1 MKHPVLRLLS
11 AILFIFVAKTNSPA
25 QSRPDV
31 SGFVTAAGD
40 AGREMALLQPA
51 IQQVNKA
58 TACLPVIGAAR
69 NLVSKAQ
76 QTGPDMTTQQYES
89 MQRELAKIE
98 ADLDKLLGTPCPKSC
113 RDAFGD
119 GHAGAKGWNRFVCKL
134 GCIKI
139 NSSAGKSGG

>member
-1 MKHPVLRLLS
+1 MNPPTSILPLLTALLLAS
-11 AILFIFVAKTNSPA
+11 STGRA

-31 SGFVTAAGD
+31 PAFLAAAGD
-40 AGREMALLQPA
+40 AGREMAMLQPA

-69 NLVSKAQ
+69 NLASKAQ
-76 QTGPDMTTQQYES
+76 QTGPDMTTQQYEF

-139 NSSAGKSGG
+139 NSPAGKTGG

>member
-1 MKHPVLRLLS
+1 MKPLTAYLIRIVFVLLAAATVR
-11 AILFIFVAKTNSPA
+11 A

-31 SGFVTAAGD
+31 PAFLAAAGD

-69 NLVSKAQ
+69 NLASKAQ

-139 NSSAGKSGG
+139 NSPAGKTGG